1 MIDKKMRNN
10 LLLILGLLLISSCSE
25 NTPTIVYDEDDKVNT
40 SETVKDTLKYQIGD
54 LPIKIDSLDYLIHPI
69 GEIADSENNK
79 KNTYSYG
86 ADNYTTFQLATE
98 RGDEIFGQMKNL
110 LFENIKNGETTLLTD
125 ENIEIQKVNYLRDVA
140 ELSGKNHITYEVI
153 DSDSNNDHTLDNND
167 ILSLYLSNG
176 DGVGFRKLTK
186 KNSNLID
193 YKTIP
198 ELNRLYFKSV
208 SDSNKN
214 GVFDR
219 EDEII
224 YQFIVLEIDNKIIEY
239 NPSN

>member
-10 LLLILGLLLISSCSE
+10 LLLILGLLLISSCSK
-25 NTPTIVYDEDDKVNT
+25 NTPKIVYNEDDKVNT

-69 GEIADSENNK
+69 GEIADSQNNNK
-79 KNTYSYG
+79 ITYSYG

-110 LFENIKNGETTLLTD
+110 LFENIENGETTLLTD
-125 ENIEIQKVNYLRDVA
+125 ENVEIQKANYLRDVA

-153 DSDSNNDHTLDNND
+153 DSDTNNDHTLDNND

-176 DGVGFRKLTK
+176 DGAGFRKLTK

-208 SDSNKN
+208 SDSNNN

-224 YQFIVLEIDNKIIEY
+224 YQFIVLGINKIIEY